1 MAAIITNKFRI
12 NNANQFYE
20 SFSEASPETYYL
32 FIGRAHAWASD
43 ADVQGNTI
51 AEGTDA
57 SPPTP
62 NDGVSSEFYAWDDML
77 GAKIIAS
84 TDVSYCIPRRNWTT
98 GTTYDM
104 YEHNISSSNTANSG
118 ATNLWDSTFVVMN
131 SAYAVYKCIS
141 NAVHLAANNSP
152 IASTVEPT
160 STSNSIFS
168 TGDGYKWKYMYS
180 LTSAETLNFMSTDF
194 IHASTDSTVTAAAVD
209 GALDTILVVA
219 GGSGYSATS
228 GSVITAVPIRGD
240 GSGGVASV
248 TVGSGAITTASVTT
262 AGTGYTYA
270 YITSTDIRE
279 NSTNADDSGS
289 GVNLNVIIPPKG
301 GHGKDALKELG
312 AYYVMINKSL
322 VGAEGTSD
330 IGVANDFRRIGL
342 VRNPYNYGTTT
353 VASATTRR
361 QIFAARFTSVS
372 GTFTADEEITQ
383 ASTGAVGKV
392 IEYDSTN
399 KILYW
404 YQTRFPNVG
413 AHATTGNLV
422 AFSGTNA
429 ITGSSSSAVATPNTT
444 SGTLN
449 GASFTSGYSTPELA
463 ADSGDILY
471 VEERSPI
478 TRASDQTE
486 NIKLII
492 EF

>member
-20 SFSEASPETYYL
+20 SFSEASAETYYL

-43 ADVQGNTI
+43 VDAQGNTI

-62 NDGVSSEFYAWDDML
+62 NDDISSEFHAWDDML

-84 TDVSYCIPRRNWTT
+84 SDVSYCIPRRNWTT

-104 YEHNISSSNTANSG
+104 YEHNIGSGNTANSG

-131 SAYAVYKCIS
+131 SAYAVYKCIE
-141 NAVHLAANNSP
+141 NDGAT
-152 IASTVEPT
+152 ASTTEPT

-168 TGDGYKWKYMYS
+168 TADGYRWKYMYS

-194 IHASTDSTVTAAAVD
+194 IHASTDSTVSAAAVD

-219 GGSGYSATS
+219 GGTS
-228 GSVITAVPIRGD
+228 YTLSTGSTITGIPIRGD
-240 GSGGVASV
+240 GSGGVCSV
-248 TVGSGAITTASVTT
+248 TISAGAIASATVTT

-270 YITSTDIRE
+270 YVRSTDVVAG
-279 NSTNADDSGS
+279 TNAAGGGS
-289 GVNLNVIIPPKG
+289 GCNLNVIIPPKS
-301 GHGKDALKELG
+301 GHGYDALKELG

-322 VGAEGTSD
+322 TGAEGTSD
-330 IGVANDFRRIGL
+330 IGVNNDFRRIGL

-361 QIFAARFTSVS
+361 QIFAAVFSSVS
-372 GTFTADEEITQ
+372 GTFTADEEINQ

-404 YQTRFPNVG
+404 YQTRFPDVG
-413 AHATTGNLV
+413 TDTNGNAT
-422 AFSGTNA
+422 AFSGANA
-429 ITGSSSSAVATPNTT
+429 ITGQSSSASATPNTSNST
-444 SGTLN
+444 TTN
-449 GASFTSGYSTPELA
+449 AVVFASGYSTPELV

>member
-12 NNANQFYE
+12 NNAEQFVE
-20 SFSEASPETYYL
+20 SFSETSAETYYL

-51 AEGTDA
+51 TEGTDA
-57 SPPTP
+57 APPTP
-62 NDGVSSEFYAWDDML
+62 NDDVTSEFYNYDDML

-84 TDVSYCIPRRNWTT
+84 SDVSRVIPRRNWTT

-104 YEHNISSSNTANSG
+104 YEHNISSDNTSNSG
-118 ATNLWDSTFVVMN
+118 ATNLYDSTFVVMN
-131 SAYAVYKCIS
+131 SSYAVYKVIE
-141 NAVHLAANNSP
+141 NDGAT
-152 IASTVEPT
+152 ASTVEPT

-168 TGDGYKWKYMYS
+168 TSDGYRWKYMYS

-194 IHASTDSTVTAAAVD
+194 IHCSTDSTVSAAAVD

-219 GGSGYSATS
+219 GGSSYNTSS
-228 GSVITAVPIRGD
+228 GSTISAIPIRGD
-240 GSGGVASV
+240 GSSGVASV
-248 TVGSGAITTASVTT
+248 TISSGAISAATVTT

-270 YITSTDIRE
+270 YIANSDIIAA
-279 NSTNADDSGS
+279 TNAGGAGS
-289 GVNLNVIIPPKG
+289 GANLNVIIPPKG
-301 GHGKDALKELG
+301 GHGADALKELG
-312 AYYVMINKSL
+312 SFYVMLNKSL
-322 VGAEGTSD
+322 TGVEGTSD

-361 QIFAARFTSVS
+361 QLYAAVFSSVS
-372 GTFTADEEITQ
+372 GTFTADEEINQ
-383 ASTGAVGKV
+383 ATTGAVGKV
-392 IEYDSTN
+392 IEYDSDN
-399 KILYW
+399 KLLYW
-404 YQTRFPNVG
+404 YQTRFPDVG
-413 AHATTGNLV
+413 TDSDGNLT
-422 AFSGTNA
+422 AFSGANA
-429 ITGSSSSAVATPNTT
+429 ITGQSSSASATPLT
-444 SGTLN
+444 SSSTDVN
-449 GASFTSGYSTPELA
+449 GVSITSGYSNPELA
-463 ADSGDILY
+463 YDSGDILY

>member
-12 NNANQFYE
+12 NNALQFYE
-20 SFSEASPETYYL
+20 SFSEATATTYYL

-51 AEGTDA
+51 TEGTDA

-62 NDGVSSEFYAWDDML
+62 NDDISAEFYNWDDML

-98 GTTYDM
+98 GTTYDH

-118 ATNLWDSTFVVMN
+118 ATNLFDSTFVVMN
-131 SAYAVYKCIS
+131 SAYAVYKCIENDS
-141 NAVHLAANNSP
+141 NT
-152 IASTVEPT
+152 ASTVEPT
-160 STSNSIFS
+160 STSNSIVT

-194 IHASTDSTVTAAAVD
+194 IHVSTDSTVTAAAVD
-209 GALDTILVVA
+209 GALDTIEVVA
-219 GGSGYSATS
+219 GGSSYSLSSGATIS
-228 GSVITAVPIRGD
+228 AIPIRGD
-240 GSGGVASV
+240 GSSGICSV
-248 TVGSGAITTASVTT
+248 TISSGAIASAAVTT

-270 YITSTDIRE
+270 YIRNADIIAG
-279 NSTNADDSGS
+279 TNAGGAGS
-289 GVNLNVIIPPKG
+289 GGNLNVFIPPKG
-301 GHGKDALKELG
+301 GHGKNAIIELG
-312 AYYVMINKSL
+312 GFYVMINKSL
-322 VGAEGTSD
+322 TGAEGTSD

-342 VRNPYNYGTTT
+342 IRDPYNYGTTT

-361 QIFAARFTSVS
+361 QIHAAVFSSVS
-372 GTFTADEEITQ
+372 GTYTADEEINQ

-404 YQTRFPNVG
+404 YQTRFPDVG
-413 AHATTGNLV
+413 TDSDGNLT
-422 AFSGTNA
+422 AFSGANA
-429 ITGSSSSAVATPNTT
+429 ITGQSSSAAATPNTSDST
-444 SGTLN
+444 TTN
-449 GASFTSGYSTPELA
+449 AVVFASGYSTPELA
-463 ADSGDILY
+463 FDSGDIIY

>member
-12 NNANQFYE
+12 NNAEQFYE

-32 FIGRAHAWASD
+32 FVGRAHSWASD

-62 NDGVSSEFYAWDDML
+62 NDDISSEFYNWDDML

-104 YEHNISSSNTANSG
+104 YEHNVGSSNTANSG
-118 ATNLWDSTFVVMN
+118 ATNLFDSTFIVMN
-131 SAYAVYKCIS
+131 SAYAVYKCIE
-141 NAVHLAANNSP
+141 NDGAT
-152 IASTVEPT
+152 ASTTEPT

-168 TGDGYKWKYMYS
+168 TADGYRWKYMYS

-194 IHASTDSTVTAAAVD
+194 IHASTDSTVSAAAVD

-219 GGSGYSATS
+219 GGSGYTLST
-228 GSVITAVPIRGD
+228 GSTITAIPIRGD
-240 GSGGVASV
+240 GSGGVCSV
-248 TVGSGAITTASVTT
+248 TISAGAIASATVTT

-270 YITSTDIRE
+270 YITSADVVAG
-279 NSTNADDSGS
+279 TNAAGGGS
-289 GVNLNVIIPPKG
+289 GCNLNVIIPPKG
-301 GHGKDALKELG
+301 GHGYNALKECG
-312 AYYVMINKSL
+312 AYYVMVNKSL
-322 VGAEGTSD
+322 TGAEGTSD
-330 IGVANDFRRIGL
+330 IGVSNDFRRIGL
-342 VRNPYNYGTTT
+342 VKNPTNYGTTT

-361 QIFAARFTSVS
+361 QLHAAVFSSVS
-372 GTFTADEEITQ
+372 GTFTADEEINQ

-404 YQTRFPNVG
+404 YQTRFPDVG
-413 AHATTGNLV
+413 TDSDGNLT
-422 AFSGTNA
+422 AFSGANA
-429 ITGSSSSAVATPNTT
+429 ITGQSSSASATPNTSDST
-444 SGTLN
+444 TTN
-449 GASFTSGYSTPELA
+449 AVVFASGYSTPELV

-471 VEERSPI
+471 VENRSPI

>member
-12 NNANQFYE
+12 NNSKQFYE

-32 FIGRAHAWASD
+32 FVGRAHAWASD

-62 NDGVSSEFYAWDDML
+62 NDDVSSEFYNWDDML

-84 TDVSYCIPRRNWTT
+84 SDVSYCIPRRNWTT

-104 YEHNISSSNTANSG
+104 YEHNISSSNASASG

-131 SAYAVYKCIS
+131 SAYAVYKCIE
-141 NAVHLAANNSP
+141 NDGAT
-152 IASTVEPT
+152 ASTTEPT
-160 STSNSIFS
+160 STSNAIFS
-168 TGDGYKWKYMYS
+168 TADGYRWKYMYS

-194 IHASTDSTVTAAAVD
+194 IHASTDSTVSAAAVD
-209 GALDTILVVA
+209 GALDTALVVA
-219 GGSGYSATS
+219 GGSSYSTDSGATIS
-228 GSVITAVPIRGD
+228 AIPIRGD
-240 GSGGVASV
+240 GASGVASV
-248 TVGSGAITTASVTT
+248 VISSGAVASVSITT

-270 YITSTDIRE
+270 YIRSADIITA
-279 NSTNADDSGS
+279 TNAGGAGS
-289 GVNLNVIIPPKG
+289 GANINVIIPPKG
-301 GHGKDALKELG
+301 GHGYNALTELG
-312 AYYVMINKSL
+312 GYYVMINKSFT
-322 VGAEGTSD
+322 GAEGTSD
-330 IGVANDFRRIGL
+330 IGVNNDFRRIGL

-361 QIFAARFTSVS
+361 QIFAAVFSSVS
-372 GTFTADEEITQ
+372 GTFTADEEINQ
-383 ASTGAVGKV
+383 ATTGAVGKV
-392 IEYDSTN
+392 IEYDATN

-404 YQTRFPNVG
+404 YQTRFPDVG
-413 AHATTGNLV
+413 TASTGMLV
-422 AFSGTNA
+422 AFSGANA
-429 ITGSSSSAVATPNTT
+429 ITGQSSSAAATPNTSNST
-444 SGTLN
+444 TTN
-449 GASFTSGYSTPELA
+449 ATVFASGYSTPELV

>member
-12 NNANQFYE
+12 NNAEQFVE
-20 SFSEASPETYYL
+20 SFSETAAETYYL

-62 NDGVSSEFYAWDDML
+62 NDDITSEFYNWDDML
-77 GAKIIAS
+77 GAKLIAS
-84 TDVSYCIPRRNWTT
+84 TDVSRCIPRRNWTT

-104 YEHNISSSNTANSG
+104 YEHNIGSSNAAASG
-118 ATNLWDSTFVVMN
+118 ATNLFDSTYVVMN
-131 SAYAVYKCIS
+131 SSYAVYKVIE
-141 NAVHLAANNSP
+141 NDGAT
-152 IASTVEPT
+152 ASTVEPT

-168 TGDGYKWKYMYS
+168 TSDGYRWKYMYS

-194 IHASTDSTVTAAAVD
+194 IHCSTDSTVSAAAVD
-209 GALDTILVVA
+209 GALDTALVVA
-219 GGSGYSATS
+219 GGSGYNTLDGSTISA
-228 GSVITAVPIRGD
+228 IPIRGD
-240 GSGGVASV
+240 GSSGVASV
-248 TVGSGAITTASVTT
+248 TISSGAVASVSITT

-270 YITSTDIRE
+270 YITNADIIAA
-279 NSTNADDSGS
+279 TNAGGAGS
-289 GVNLNVIIPPKG
+289 GANINVIIPPKG
-301 GHGKDALKELG
+301 GHGSDALKELG
-312 AYYVMINKSL
+312 AFYVMLNKSL

-353 VASATTRR
+353 VASADTRR
-361 QIFAARFTSVS
+361 QLYAAVFSSVS
-372 GTFTADEEITQ
+372 GTFTADEEINQ

-392 IEYDSTN
+392 VEYDSTN
-399 KILYW
+399 KLLYW
-404 YQTRFPNVG
+404 YQTRFPDVG
-413 AHATTGNLV
+413 TDTNGNAT
-422 AFSGTNA
+422 AFSGANA
-429 ITGSSSSAVATPNTT
+429 ITGQTSSASATPLTSSSTDV
-444 SGTLN
+444 N
-449 GASFTSGYSTPELA
+449 GVSITSGYSTPELA
-463 ADSGDILY
+463 ADSGDIIY

>member
-12 NNANQFYE
+12 NNALQFYE
-20 SFSEASPETYYL
+20 SFSEATATTYYL

-51 AEGTDA
+51 TEGTDA

-62 NDGVSSEFYAWDDML
+62 NDDISSEFYNWDDML

-98 GTTYDM
+98 GTTYDH

-118 ATNLWDSTFVVMN
+118 ATNLFDSTFVVMN
-131 SAYAVYKCIS
+131 SAYAVYKCIENDS
-141 NAVHLAANNSP
+141 NT
-152 IASTVEPT
+152 ASTVEPT
-160 STSNSIFS
+160 STSNSIVT

-194 IHASTDSTVTAAAVD
+194 IHVSTDSTVTAAAVD
-209 GALDTILVVA
+209 GALDTIEVVA
-219 GGSGYSATS
+219 GGSSYSLST
-228 GSVITAVPIRGD
+228 GSTISAIPIRGD
-240 GSGGVASV
+240 GSSGVCSV
-248 TVGSGAITTASVTT
+248 TISAGAIASAAVTT

-270 YITSTDIRE
+270 YIRNADIITG
-279 NSTNADDSGS
+279 TNAGGAGS
-289 GVNLNVIIPPKG
+289 GANLNVFIPPKG
-301 GHGKDALKELG
+301 GHGKDAVKELG
-312 AYYVMINKSL
+312 GFYVMINKSL
-322 VGAEGTSD
+322 TGAEGTSD
-330 IGVANDFRRIGL
+330 IGVGNDFRRIGL
-342 VRNPYNYGTTT
+342 IRDPYNYGTTT

-361 QIFAARFTSVS
+361 QIHAAVFSSVS
-372 GTFTADEEITQ
+372 GTFTADEEINQ

-404 YQTRFPNVG
+404 YQTRFPDVG
-413 AHATTGNLV
+413 TDSDGNLT
-422 AFSGTNA
+422 AFSGANA
-429 ITGSSSSAVATPNTT
+429 ITGQSSSAAATPNTSDST
-444 SGTLN
+444 TTN
-449 GASFTSGYSTPELA
+449 AVVFASGYSTPELA
-463 ADSGDILY
+463 FDSGDIIY

>member
-1 MAAIITNKFRI
+1 
-12 NNANQFYE
+12 
-20 SFSEASPETYYL
+20 
-32 FIGRAHAWASD
+32 
-43 ADVQGNTI
+43 
-51 AEGTDA
+51 
-57 SPPTP
+57 
-62 NDGVSSEFYAWDDML
+62 
-77 GAKIIAS
+77 
-84 TDVSYCIPRRNWTT
+84 
-98 GTTYDM
+98 M
-104 YEHNISSSNTANSG
+104 YEHNIGSGNTSNSG

-131 SAYAVYKCIS
+131 SAYAVYKCIE
-141 NAVHLAANNSP
+141 NDGAT
-152 IASTVEPT
+152 ASTTEPT

-168 TGDGYKWKYMYS
+168 TADGYRWKYMYS

-194 IHASTDSTVTAAAVD
+194 IHCSTDSTVSAAAVD

-219 GGSGYSATS
+219 GGTGYTLST
-228 GSVITAVPIRGD
+228 GSTITAIPIRGD
-240 GSGGVASV
+240 GSGGVCSV
-248 TVGSGAITTASVTT
+248 TISAGAIASATVTT

-270 YITSTDIRE
+270 YIRSADVIAG
-279 NSTNADDSGS
+279 TNAAGGGS
-289 GVNLNVIIPPKG
+289 GCNLNVIIPPKG
-301 GHGKDALKELG
+301 GHGYDALKECG

-322 VGAEGTSD
+322 TGAEGTSD
-330 IGVANDFRRIGL
+330 IGVNNDFRRIGL

-361 QIFAARFTSVS
+361 QIFAAVFSSVS
-372 GTFTADEEITQ
+372 GTFTADEEINQ

-404 YQTRFPNVG
+404 YQTRFPDVG
-413 AHATTGNLV
+413 TDTNGNAT
-422 AFSGTNA
+422 AFSGANA
-429 ITGSSSSAVATPNTT
+429 ITGQSSSASATPNTSNST
-444 SGTLN
+444 TTNAVVFS
-449 GASFTSGYSTPELA
+449 SGYSTPELV

>member
-12 NNANQFYE
+12 NNAEQFYE
-20 SFSEASPETYYL
+20 SFSETAAETYYL

-62 NDGVSSEFYAWDDML
+62 NDDVTSEFYNYDDML
-77 GAKIIAS
+77 GAKLIAS
-84 TDVSYCIPRRNWTT
+84 SDVSYVIPRRNWTT

-104 YEHNISSSNTANSG
+104 YEHNVGSGNTSNSG

-131 SAYAVYKCIS
+131 SSYAVYKCIE
-141 NAVHLAANNSP
+141 NDGAT
-152 IASTVEPT
+152 ASTTEPT

-168 TGDGYKWKYMYS
+168 TADGYRWKYMYS

-194 IHASTDSTVTAAAVD
+194 IHASTNSTVSTAAVD

-219 GGSGYSATS
+219 GGSSYSLST
-228 GSVITAVPIRGD
+228 GSTITTIPIRGD
-240 GSGGVASV
+240 GSSGVCTV
-248 TVGSGAITTASVTT
+248 TISSGAISAATITT

-270 YITSTDIRE
+270 YITNADIIAG
-279 NSTNADDSGS
+279 TNAGGAGS
-289 GVNLNVIIPPKG
+289 GANLNVIIPPKN
-301 GHGKDALKELG
+301 GHGYNALKELG
-312 AYYVMINKSL
+312 AFYVMINKSL

-330 IGVANDFRRIGL
+330 IGVGNDFRRIGL
-342 VRNPYNYGTTT
+342 VRNPTNYGTTT

-361 QIFAARFTSVS
+361 QIYAAVFSSVS
-372 GTFTADEEITQ
+372 GTFTADEEINQ

-392 IEYDSTN
+392 VEYDSTN

-404 YQTRFPNVG
+404 YQTRFPDCG
-413 AHATTGNLV
+413 TDSDGNLT
-422 AFSGTNA
+422 AFSGANA
-429 ITGSSSSAVATPNTT
+429 ITGQSSSAAATPDTSDSDTT
-444 SGTLN
+444 N
-449 GASFTSGYSTPELA
+449 AVVFASGYSTPELV

>member
-12 NNANQFYE
+12 NNALQFYE
-20 SFSEASPETYYL
+20 SFSEATATTYYL

-51 AEGTDA
+51 TEGTDA

-62 NDGVSSEFYAWDDML
+62 NDDISSEFYNWDDML

-98 GTTYDM
+98 GTTYDH

-118 ATNLWDSTFVVMN
+118 ATNLFDSTFVVMN
-131 SAYAVYKCIS
+131 SAYAVYKCIENDS
-141 NAVHLAANNSP
+141 NT
-152 IASTVEPT
+152 ASTVEPT
-160 STSNSIFS
+160 STSNSIVT

-194 IHASTDSTVTAAAVD
+194 IHVSTDSTVTAAAVD
-209 GALDTILVVA
+209 GALDTIEVVA
-219 GGSGYSATS
+219 GGSSYSLSAGATIS
-228 GSVITAVPIRGD
+228 AIPIRGD
-240 GSGGVASV
+240 GSSGICSV
-248 TVGSGAITTASVTT
+248 TISSGAIASAAVTT

-270 YITSTDIRE
+270 YIRNADIIAG
-279 NSTNADDSGS
+279 TNAGGAGS
-289 GVNLNVIIPPKG
+289 GGNLNVFIPPKG
-301 GHGKDALKELG
+301 GHGKNAITELG
-312 AYYVMINKSL
+312 GFYVMINKSL
-322 VGAEGTSD
+322 TGAEGTSD
-330 IGVANDFRRIGL
+330 IGVGNDFRRIGL
-342 VRNPYNYGTTT
+342 IRDPYNYGTTT

-361 QIFAARFTSVS
+361 QIHAAVFSSVS
-372 GTFTADEEITQ
+372 GTFTADEEINQ

-404 YQTRFPNVG
+404 YQTRFPDVG
-413 AHATTGNLV
+413 TDSDGNLT
-422 AFSGTNA
+422 AFSGANA
-429 ITGSSSSAVATPNTT
+429 ITGQSSSAAATPNTSNST
-444 SGTLN
+444 TTN
-449 GASFTSGYSTPELA
+449 AVVFASGYSTPELA
-463 ADSGDILY
+463 FDSGDIIY